1 MEDGVQDV
9 ALVLVDVPSQ
19 VRDVYAWLREDP
31 ELRRW
36 VDLVESPPAEGALGP
51 VAEAVQIVADA
62 PEVVA
67 TLAGVL
73 IAWLRYRTSDVKI
86 RIRRSAT
93 DTEMEVTANRV
104 KTMNAAQVQE
114 LRTQLEAVLNTH
126 SPLSPASGSAESA
139 AAPSP
144 SEEEADPSPSEPEP
158 EDEADPSSSE
168 EETGGG

>member
-9 ALVLVDVPSQ
+9 ALVLVDVPSE

-36 VDLVESPPAEGALGP
+36 VDLVESPPAEGTLGP

-114 LRTQLEAVLNTH
+114 LRTQLEAALNTH
-126 SPLSPASGSAESA
+126 PPLLPASGSAGSA
-139 AAPSP
+139 ADPSP
-144 SEEEADPSPSEPEP
+144 SEEEADPSPSEPES
-158 EDEADPSSSE
+158 EEETDPSPSE

>member
-1 MEDGVQDV
+1 MEDGVEDV
-9 ALVLVDVPSQ
+9 ALVSVDVPSE
-19 VRDVYAWLREDP
+19 VRDVYIWLREDP

-36 VDLVESPPAEGALGP
+36 VDLVESPPAEGTLGP

-73 IAWLRYRTSDVKI
+73 IAWLRYRTSDVKV

-93 DTEMEVTANRV
+93 DIEMEVTANRV

-114 LRTQLEAVLNTH
+114 LRTQLETVLNTH
-126 SPLSPASGSAESA
+126 PPLLPASGSAGA
-139 AAPSP
+139 AADPSPPEEETAPSP
-144 SEEEADPSPSEPEP
+144 SEEEADPFP
-158 EDEADPSSSE
+158 SE

>member
-1 MEDGVQDV
+1 MEDGVEDV
-9 ALVLVDVPSQ
+9 ALVSVDVPSE
-19 VRDVYAWLREDP
+19 VRDMYTWLREDP

-36 VDLVESPPAEGALGP
+36 VDLVESPPAEGTLGP

-73 IAWLRYRTSDVKI
+73 VAWLRYRTSDVKV

-93 DTEMEVTANRV
+93 DIEMEVTANRV

-114 LRTQLEAVLNTH
+114 LRTQLETVLNTH
-126 SPLSPASGSAESA
+126 PPLLPASGSAGA
-139 AAPSP
+139 AADPSPSEEETGPSP
-144 SEEEADPSPSEPEP
+144 SEEEADPSLP
-158 EDEADPSSSE
+158 E